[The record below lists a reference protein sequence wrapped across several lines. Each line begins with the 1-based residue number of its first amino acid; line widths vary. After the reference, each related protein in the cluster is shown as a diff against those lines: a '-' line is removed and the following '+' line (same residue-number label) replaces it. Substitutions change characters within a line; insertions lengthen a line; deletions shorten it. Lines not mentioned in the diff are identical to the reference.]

1 MNYTNLL
8 SELAAKK
15 EALAIMAAGIPE
27 APSEFK
33 IPTLVNSNFS
43 KDDDLI
49 RVDNTLSYCSTT
61 RFRTRYGRFIDD
73 TPTLSNKSDFKSSKL
88 RAVSI
93 ERGLPIYKTLDV
105 NTALFTAEAWRL
117 AYGVIIAEVLTSE
130 KSRLV

>member
-1 MNYTNLL
+1 MNYTKLI
-8 SELAAKK
+8 SDLAAKK
-15 EALAIMAAGIPE
+15 EALAIMASGIPE

-33 IPTLVNSNFS
+33 IPTLVTTSVS
-43 KDDDLI
+43 QDDDLI
-49 RVDNTLSYCSTT
+49 RVDNTLQYCSTT
-61 RFRTRYGRFIDD
+61 RFRTRYGRFIND

-105 NTALFTAEAWRL
+105 NTALFTAEAWLL
-117 AYGVIIAEVLTSE
+117 AYGVVIAEVLTSD